1 MCKHSFPAPLLWA
14 VKPAARCPLG
24 HGLIQGLLGKGH
36 AFQLMWSPTTFS
48 SQRAVGRRELFL
60 AGCQQDLAM
69 CPPPLK
75 PLQQLTIGQ
84 VAPSKAR
91 RTHVQAQVHQ
101 SQSQT
106 PFFNR
111 LHHLLLLEDHPRSS
125 PLKKGPHK
133 PTDAGHRRQG
143 DHLKVCPPHFQA
155 LSVIHEDYFLCY
167 FFFFNDLGYLYLNIL
182 TYTHHTHTFPAVS
195 RVDQIIYSSPSQ
207 PRLTPNIMY

>member
-14 VKPAARCPLG
+14 LKPAARCPLG

-91 RTHVQAQVHQ
+91 RTDVQAQVHQ

-167 FFFFNDLGYLYLNIL
+167 FFFLMIW
-182 TYTHHTHTFPAVS
+182 V
-195 RVDQIIYSSPSQ
+195 IY
-207 PRLTPNIMY
+207 I